1 MRRYRKR
8 GILIANV
15 RNRKRGISAIKQEGK
30 EKKKKSVCRIGR
42 DTNENREVFANND
55 TRMRKNAGN
64 INCRCKYRQRDT
76 RELHGVYNLPLRLSR
91 CNRFWIPSLQIFI
104 CNIDNQLFLRGD
116 GVATEKTDTR
126 LRTLLIHLVFEPK
139 CSFNFVSNY
148 RREARRAGTRAVNVR
163 NKSRNRP
170 SRCLQPRKDVEGVE
184 RGADI
189 YIYLL
194 GRLIARRGKLIKE
207 RTKQDSF
214 AVSSAI

>member
-1 MRRYRKR
+1 MEEIRTKTGKFSQIMIR
-8 GILIANV
+8 GCVRMQVTLIVDVTIGN
-15 RNRKRGISAIKQEGK
+15 AIRASYTQ
-30 EKKKKSVCRIGR
+30 V
-42 DTNENREVFANND
+42 D
-55 TRMRKNAGN
+55 
-64 INCRCKYRQRDT
+64 
-76 RELHGVYNLPLRLSR
+76 GVYNLPLRLSR